1 MRSPL
6 CSELQ
11 KFPNSDGSDVSLQI
25 QGKTTTKQCGMLE
38 ERSIHFDTSLPH
50 LQSRERSPLFS
61 DLSRRSLSEPAQSV
75 APVAQDKYGNLGHQR
90 GSTGENSRRSTT
102 NAARVVAPTE
112 EMFVIQPW
120 HGRRRW
126 YRRSS
131 KFFPN
136 SFRSALGN

>member
-1 MRSPL
+1 MRDAGGAEHPL
-6 CSELQ
+6 
-11 KFPNSDGSDVSLQI
+11 
-25 QGKTTTKQCGMLE
+25 
-38 ERSIHFDTSLPH
+38 DTSLPH

-90 GSTGENSRRSTT
+90 GSAGENSRRSAT

-120 HGRRRW
+120 HGRGRVV
-126 YRRSS
+126 SS
-131 KFFPN
+131 VLEIL
-136 SFRSALGN
+136 S